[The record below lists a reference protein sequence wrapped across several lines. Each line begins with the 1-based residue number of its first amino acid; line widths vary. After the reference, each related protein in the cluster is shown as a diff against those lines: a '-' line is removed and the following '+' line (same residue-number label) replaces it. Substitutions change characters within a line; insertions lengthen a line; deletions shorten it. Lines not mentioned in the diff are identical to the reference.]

1 MTAPATPALN
11 RPNGPSPARWGPGRI
26 IVLVLAILALV
37 AGLALVVGGGALAFA
52 AAGRED
58 GYYATG
64 NAPLRS
70 DGYAVSVTE
79 IGVDVRVPDFVTAG
93 DALGQVRILASGT
106 SKPVFVGIG
115 PSDDIARYLDGVRH
129 DEVQDFDIDPFG
141 ATYLS
146 HGGGAP
152 VKSPDQQTMWAAS
165 DVGTGT
171 REIVWNAAPGE
182 WSIVIMNADGSAGVD
197 ASVAV
202 GATLPV
208 LGQVGVTMLV
218 MALAALVLGTV
229 LLIVVARS
237 RASSPYVVIPA
248 VPGP

>member
-11 RPNGPSPARWGPGRI
+11 RPNGPSLARWGPRRI

-37 AGLALVVGGGALAFA
+37 SGLALVLEEGHWPSLRP
-52 AAGRED
+52 AGRTVTTPL
-58 GYYATG
+58 GTRRCAVTG
-64 NAPLRS
+64 MPCPSPRS
-70 DGYAVSVTE
+70 GLTS
-79 IGVDVRVPDFVTAG
+79 GLPDFVTAG
-93 DALGQVRILASGT
+93 DSLGQVRILASGT
-106 SKPVFVGIG
+106 SKPVFVGIA
-115 PSDDIARYLDGVRH
+115 PSDEIARYLDGVRH
-129 DEVQDFDIDPFG
+129 DEVQDFDVDPFD

-146 HGGGAP
+146 HDGGAP
-152 VKSPDQQTMWAAS
+152 ATAPDQQTMWAAN
-165 DVGTGT
+165 DAGTGT
-171 REIVWNAAPGE
+171 REIVWNTAPGE

-208 LGQVGVTMLV
+208 LGRVGVTMLV

-229 LLIVVARS
+229 LLLVVTRS
-237 RASSPYVVIPA
+237 RVSSPYVVVPA